1 MQDFLV
7 VSFATFA
14 IGVVMSSTMID
25 TKNLT
30 IKKAHDHLKKGD
42 FSVPELVE
50 SYANVAKLKNKEINA
65 YVEVFEDLEEQAEA
79 AQKKF
84 KDGTATL
91 LTGIPLAVK
100 DNILIEGRRASA
112 SSKILENYRATYDAT
127 VSKKLKN
134 EGVVFLGRTNMDE
147 FAMGGSTENSYY
159 GPTKNPYDTT
169 RVPGGSSGG
178 SAAAVAMG
186 GALAALGSD
195 TGGSIRQPASLCGL
209 VGLKTTYGAVS
220 RYGLMAMASSLDQ
233 IGPLT
238 HTIEDAEIIFEAI
251 KGKDNMDST
260 SVSFPEKE
268 LKAKKSYT
276 IAIPYGFLKQG
287 VDKDVMENF
296 EETIKLLK
304 KKGHKIVEIELPYL
318 AYSLAAYYIIVPA
331 EVSSNLARY
340 DGVKYGFL
348 KEGDTMWQ
356 DYDF

>member
-1 MQDFLV
+1 MALD
-7 VSFATFA
+7 AA
-14 IGVVMSSTMID
+14 
-25 TKNLT
+25 KLT
-30 IKKAHDHLKKGD
+30 IVEARDALSRKDISAVELTNHFRENAASSQLNDYLEI
-42 FSVPELVE
+42 FSDV
-50 SYANVAKLKNKEINA
+50 
-65 YVEVFEDLEEQAEA
+65 EEQAERA
-79 AQKKF
+79 DEELSRGQ
-84 KDGTATL
+84 GGL
-91 LTGIPLAVK
+91 LTGVPIAVK
-100 DNILIEGRRASA
+100 DNILIKGHIASA
-112 SSKILENYRATYDAT
+112 ASKMLANYTASYDAT
-127 VSKKLKN
+127 VIRKLR
-134 EGVVFLGRTNMDE
+134 EAGAIFIGRTNMDE
-147 FAMGGSTENSYY
+147 FAMGSSTEHSAF
-159 GPTKNPYDTT
+159 GVVKNPHDSS
-169 RVPGGSSGG
+169 RVAGGSSGG

-209 VGLKTTYGAVS
+209 VVLKTTYGAVS